1 MCLPQTGRHTPNNI
15 MIKAPRG
22 VVMAKNLRWTI
33 VFLLFLVYMINYLD
47 RVALSITLPMIEQDL
62 SLNAEQFGIIFG
74 SFFFGY
80 AVFNF
85 IGGLAVDKFGPLLV
99 LGVAVGL
106 WSIFCGFTA
115 LASGFYSMLILRVL
129 FGMAEGPICS
139 SANKM
144 INGWFP
150 RKQAATAMGLLSAGS
165 PLGGA
170 VAGPIVGYLA
180 LAFGWRPAFMIIC
193 AIGIVWMLIWFF
205 VASDSPEK
213 SRHVSQ
219 EERTLIAQQKSE
231 ELNADN
237 NQQPGHSLMFYMK
250 QPIILAT
257 AFAFFCY
264 NYILFFF
271 LSWFPSYL
279 VQAHGLNIKEM
290 SITTVIPWIV
300 GFIGLALGGIIS
312 DWIFRL
318 TGKLLLSR
326 KIVLVVC
333 LLAAAICVALAG
345 TVSQVIPAVILMSV
359 SIFFLYV
366 TGSIYWAIIQDVV
379 HKSRIGGASGFIH
392 LVGSVS
398 GIIGPIVTGFIVQNT
413 GKFDSA
419 FILAGCV
426 AALGALLVFFVIRP
440 AASTPAVMNHV

>member
-1 MCLPQTGRHTPNNI
+1 ML
-15 MIKAPRG
+15 
-22 VVMAKNLRWTI
+22 KNLRWTI

-47 RVALSITLPMIEQDL
+47 RVALSITVPMIEKDL
-62 SLNAEQFGIIFG
+62 TLNPEQFGIIFG

-85 IGGLAVDKFGPLLV
+85 IGGLAVDKFGATLV
-99 LGVAVGL
+99 MGLAVGL
-106 WSIFCGFTA
+106 WSLFCGLTA
-115 LASGFYSMLILRVL
+115 FATGFYSMLILRVL

-150 RKQAATAMGLLSAGS
+150 RKQAATAVGFLSAGS

-180 LAFGWRPAFMIIC
+180 IAFGWRPAFLIIFT
-193 AIGIVWMLIWFF
+193 IGIIWMIAWFF
-205 VASDSPEK
+205 IAANSPEK
-213 SRHVSQ
+213 HKRVSQ
-219 EERTLIAQQKSE
+219 QELMLIQQMKKEEEAVEVAAEDNTAKS
-231 ELNADN
+231 L
-237 NQQPGHSLMFYMK
+237 GHYLK
-250 QPIILAT
+250 QPIILVT

-279 VQAHGLNIKEM
+279 VQQHHLDIKSM
-290 SITTVIPWIV
+290 SLTTMIPWIV
-300 GFIGLALGGIIS
+300 GFVGLALGGYIS
-312 DWIFRL
+312 DKIFKI
-318 TGKLLLSR
+318 TGRLLLSR

-333 LLAAAICVALAG
+333 LLLAALCVGLAG
-345 TVSQVIPAVILMSV
+345 TVSSVASAVLLMSV

-366 TGSIYWAIIQDVV
+366 TGAIYWAIIQDVV
-379 HKSRIGGASGFIH
+379 HKSRVGGTSGFIH
-392 LVGSVS
+392 LICSIS
-398 GIIGPIVTGFIVQNT
+398 GIVGPIVTGYIVQST

-419 FILAGCV
+419 FILAGTV
-426 AALGALLVFFVIRP
+426 AALGAILVLFVIKAPRAP
-440 AASTPAVMNHV
+440 HTAAQA

>member
-1 MCLPQTGRHTPNNI
+1 M
-15 MIKAPRG
+15 
-22 VVMAKNLRWTI
+22 VKNLRWTI

-62 SLNAEQFGIIFG
+62 TLNAEQFGIIFG

-80 AVFNF
+80 ALFNF
-85 IGGLAVDKFGPLLV
+85 VGGLAVDRFGPMMV

-106 WSIFCGFTA
+106 WSIFCGMTA
-115 LASGFYSMLILRVL
+115 LATGFYSMLILRVL

-193 AIGIVWMLIWFF
+193 AVGIVWMLVWFF
-205 VASDSPEK
+205 VVADSPEK
-213 SRHVSQ
+213 SRRASDA
-219 EERTLIAQQKSE
+219 ERTLIR
-231 ELNADN
+231 ELKAADQGSDEA
-237 NQQPGHSLMFYMK
+237 NQQPGHSLMFYLR
-250 QPIILAT
+250 QPIILVT

-290 SITTVIPWIV
+290 SITTMIPWIV
-300 GFIGLALGGIIS
+300 GFVGLALGGIIS
-312 DWIFRL
+312 DAIFRL

-333 LLAAAICVALAG
+333 LLAAAACVALAG
-345 TVSQVIPAVILMSV
+345 TVSQVVPAVLLMSV

-379 HKSRIGGASGFIH
+379 HTSRIGGASGFIH
-392 LVGSVS
+392 LIGSVS
-398 GIIGPIVTGFIVQNT
+398 GIIGPVVTGYIVQNT

-419 FILAGCV
+419 FILAGAV
-426 AALGALLVFFVIRP
+426 AALGAVLVLFVVRPSRATTTP
-440 AASTPAVMNHV
+440 AASH

>member
-1 MCLPQTGRHTPNNI
+1 
-15 MIKAPRG
+15 
-22 VVMAKNLRWTI
+22 
-33 VFLLFLVYMINYLD
+33 
-47 RVALSITLPMIEQDL
+47 
-62 SLNAEQFGIIFG
+62 
-74 SFFFGY
+74 
-80 AVFNF
+80 
-85 IGGLAVDKFGPLLV
+85 
-99 LGVAVGL
+99 
-106 WSIFCGFTA
+106 
-115 LASGFYSMLILRVL
+115 
-129 FGMAEGPICS
+129 
-139 SANKM
+139 M

-150 RKQAATAMGLLSAGS
+150 RKQAATAVGFLSAGS

-180 LAFGWRPAFMIIC
+180 LSFGWRPAFMIIC
-193 AIGIVWMLIWFF
+193 CIGIVWMLVWFF
-205 VASDSPEK
+205 IVADNPEK
-213 SRHVSQ
+213 SRRVSA
-219 EERTLIAQQKSE
+219 EEQAFIAELKAQDDAANSGLNDDASDHTL
-231 ELNADN
+231 
-237 NQQPGHSLMFYMK
+237 GHYLK
-250 QPIILAT
+250 QPIILVT

-300 GFIGLALGGIIS
+300 GFVGLALGGVIS
-312 DWIFRL
+312 DAILRI

-345 TVSQVIPAVILMSV
+345 SVSSVVPAVVLMSI

-379 HKSRIGGASGFIH
+379 TKKRIGSVSGFIH
-392 LVGSVS
+392 FIGSIS
-398 GIIGPIVTGFIVQNT
+398 GIIGPVVTGFIVQNT

-419 FILAGCV
+419 FILAGVV
-426 AALGALLVFFVIRP
+426 AAVGAVLVFFVIKQP
-440 AASTPAVMNHV
+440 KAVKPLAMTH